1 MTRYS
6 LRPLPELTHVY
17 EVAIGWDQAMAT
29 YFVAI
34 FGPPD
39 EQGDPVLLR
48 WMGATF
54 GEAQHPQD
62 AVTYARRVA
71 EVPCDLYRRLR
82 RDRNRAPPPDSPP
95 EPTIARFLTRPPLID
110 AQPES

>member
-17 EVAIGWDQAMAT
+17 EVAVGWDQAMAT

-39 EQGDPVLLR
+39 EQGDPTLLR
-48 WMGATF
+48 WMGSTF
-54 GEAQHPQD
+54 GEAQHPQ
-62 AVTYARRVA
+62 AAITYARRVA
-71 EVPCDLYRRLR
+71 EVPYDLYRRLL
-82 RDRNRAPPPDSPP
+82 RDRGRAPPPGSPP
-95 EPTIARFLTRPPLID
+95 ETTIARFLTRPPLID
-110 AQPES
+110 AQSGS